1 MSGFDP
7 GSTAWGRI
15 VTASKVGAILGLSP
29 WSSPYQVWREMH
41 GDVERDTTT
50 SPVQRRGQILE
61 PAVLTWWLD
70 QHPEVDDV
78 DTQCLVWIDTHPDQ
92 WGAATLDALA
102 STADGDLVVEVKTAS
117 RWDEWGEEGTDQIP
131 AHYYAQVVWQLACA
145 PWAREARV
153 AVLGPFLD
161 FREYVIPRDEELV
174 ADVVKRCREFY
185 DSLTDDVPPPLDDS
199 VATLATLRAEHP
211 EIARGTSKDIEA
223 ETARA
228 WLVAKTDLAAAD
240 RHERGLRS
248 LVLRA
253 MGDAQYLTAAGVRV
267 ARRQAS
273 RNTVALVA
281 TATADELPT
290 EEA

>member
-1 MSGFDP
+1 MSATTDLTP
-7 GSTAWGRI
+7 GSAAWTRL
-15 VTASKVGAILGLSP
+15 VSASKVGVILGVSP
-29 WSSPYQVWREMH
+29 WQSPYALWRVMH
-41 GDVERDTTT
+41 GDVPRVDAD
-50 SPVQRRGQILE
+50 SNASRRGTYLE
-61 PAVLTWWLD
+61 SGVISWWLD
-70 QHPEVDDV
+70 QHPEVTAHTEQVTLRLGDWGIATPDV
-78 DTQCLVWIDTHPDQ
+78 VATID
-92 WGAATLDALA
+92 GAE
-102 STADGDLVVEVKTAS
+102 VPVEVKTTS
-117 RWDEWGEEGTDQIP
+117 SWDEWGQPGTDQVP
-131 AHYYAQVVWQLACA
+131 AHYYAQVVWQLACLPRA
-145 PWAREARV
+145 PRAHLA
-153 AVLGPFLD
+153 ALGPFLD
-161 FREYVIPRDEELV
+161 FREYVIERDDDLI
-174 ADVVKRCREFY
+174 ADVVARCRAFY